1 MTTLS
6 AEVQPLKDRLAKGK
20 IRPFVVIVPVDTG
33 LLNEVEGVLKE
44 FLGLSAA
51 KVKAHRFALRTDAS
65 RQALTRQVEEVSRT
79 IRQASMEV
87 GLFSEANLFVIQH
100 FPGDCCASQVD
111 VLAGLVN
118 DANAVVLGLDQARGA
133 KKMLERAAQ
142 HGFVLSIRNLAR
154 RQAIDVVRAAARRLN
169 LNLADDAVATIVDL
183 VGSDRGY
190 LNAAVQSLADA
201 YGSNRRISARDC
213 TVIVNRRTRVMP
225 WDLTDAIGGR
235 DLARTLKFLNL
246 LLDESGQDTL
256 RVFSTVVNHVR
267 KLMDAQ
273 GFLMVPE
280 PAKAL
285 ASHLGMSQFPAR
297 KLIEQ
302 TRNFTQEELLGFL
315 ARAPDMEVTL
325 KSSASGAA
333 IPALTLFVTRL
344 VVKTGRR

>member
-1 MTTLS
+1 
-6 AEVQPLKDRLAKGK
+6 
-20 IRPFVVIVPVDTG
+20 
-33 LLNEVEGVLKE
+33 
-44 FLGLSAA
+44 
-51 KVKAHRFALRTDAS
+51 
-65 RQALTRQVEEVSRT
+65 
-79 IRQASMEV
+79 
-87 GLFSEANLFVIQH
+87 
-100 FPGDCCASQVD
+100 
-111 VLAGLVN
+111 
-118 DANAVVLGLDQARGA
+118 
-133 KKMLERAAQ
+133 
-142 HGFVLSIRNLAR
+142 
-154 RQAIDVVRAAARRLN
+154 
-169 LNLADDAVATIVDL
+169 
-183 VGSDRGY
+183 
-190 LNAAVQSLADA
+190 
-201 YGSNRRISARDC
+201 
-213 TVIVNRRTRVMP
+213 MP